1 VPRMANLTIFCTKR
15 SGLLASNIATGRLA
29 ATRQQHTVNR
39 DPHDL
44 REHGEI
50 RTSVELSQK
59 PLPSA

>member
-1 VPRMANLTIFCTKR
+1 MVNLTTYCAKH
-15 SGLLASNIATGRLA
+15 SSLLASNTVTGRLA
-29 ATRQQHTVNR
+29 ATHKFQTDNR

-59 PLPSA
+59 PLPQA